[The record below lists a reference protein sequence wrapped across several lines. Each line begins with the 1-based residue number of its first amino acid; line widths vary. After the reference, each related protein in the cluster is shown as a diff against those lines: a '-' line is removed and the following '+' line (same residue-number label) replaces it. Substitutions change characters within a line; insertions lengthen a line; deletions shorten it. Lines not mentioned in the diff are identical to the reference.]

1 MKKYFLIAAIALFGS
16 SLVQAQMPSS
26 TLSPGISDAMAKV
39 LGTNL
44 YFSATVHTDVSIPGQ
59 NQNVSMTGKTYFYGG
74 DTRSEM
80 DMTQMTGNAIPP
92 QALTQMKA
100 MGMDKMVA
108 ISQNNKKVVYM
119 VYPGLNAYAKM
130 QEPDAASSTNNVKV
144 DTAELG
150 KDTVDGHPCIK
161 KQFIITD
168 SAAGQ
173 HLTMIT
179 WTATD
184 LKNIPIKVQQTSTSQ
199 DGAGN
204 TSMTMSY
211 TDINLTKP
219 DASLF
224 APPAG
229 YTPYSDVQTM
239 MQTEMMKK
247 MGPGMGAP
255 GAPQ

>member
-16 SLVQAQMPSS
+16 SLVRAQMPSQG
-26 TLSPGISDAMAKV
+26 LSPGISDAMAKIF
-39 LGTNL
+39 GTNL
-44 YFSATVHTDVSIPGQ
+44 YFSTIVHTDVSMPAQ

-80 DMTQMTGNAIPP
+80 DMTQMTGNSIPP
-92 QALTQMKA
+92 QAITQMKA

-130 QEPDAASSTNNVKV
+130 QEPDAASGTNSVKV

-150 KDTVDGHPCIK
+150 KDTVDGHPCVK
-161 KQFIITD
+161 KQFTITD
-168 SAAGQ
+168 SASGQ
-173 HLTMIT
+173 HMTMTT
-179 WTATD
+179 WTTTD

-199 DGAGN
+199 DGAS
-204 TSMTMSY
+204 TSSMSMHY

>member
-16 SLVQAQMPSS
+16 SLVQAQMPAQG
-26 TLSPGISDAMAKV
+26 LSPDISDAMAKV

-44 YFSATVHTDVSIPGQ
+44 YFSATVHTDVSMPGQ

-80 DMTQMTGNAIPP
+80 DMTQMTGNSIPP
-92 QALTQMKA
+92 QALTQMKS

-130 QEPDAASSTNNVKV
+130 QQPDASASTNNAKLE
-144 DTAELG
+144 TTELG

-161 KQFIITD
+161 KQFKVTD
-168 SAAGQ
+168 LAAGQ
-173 HLTMIT
+173 HMTMIT

-184 LKNIPIKVQQTSTSQ
+184 LKNIPIQVQQTLTGE
-199 DGAGN
+199 DGA
-204 TSMTMSY
+204 TISSMTMSY

-255 GAPQ
+255 GSPQ

>member
-16 SLVQAQMPSS
+16 SLVQAQMPSQGF
-26 TLSPGISDAMAKV
+26 SPGISDAMAKV
-39 LGTNL
+39 FGTNL
-44 YFSATVHTDVSIPGQ
+44 YFSATVHTDVSIPAQ

-80 DMTQMTGNAIPP
+80 DMTQMTGNSIPP

-100 MGMDKMVA
+100 MGMDKVVA

-130 QEPDAASSTNNVKV
+130 QEPDAASSTNSVKV

-150 KDTVDGHPCIK
+150 KDTVDGHPCLK
-161 KQFIITD
+161 KQFTITD
-168 SAAGQ
+168 STAGQ

-184 LKNIPIKVQQTSTSQ
+184 LKDIPIKVQQTSTTP

-204 TSMTMSY
+204 TSTTMSY
-211 TDINLTKP
+211 TDINLAKP